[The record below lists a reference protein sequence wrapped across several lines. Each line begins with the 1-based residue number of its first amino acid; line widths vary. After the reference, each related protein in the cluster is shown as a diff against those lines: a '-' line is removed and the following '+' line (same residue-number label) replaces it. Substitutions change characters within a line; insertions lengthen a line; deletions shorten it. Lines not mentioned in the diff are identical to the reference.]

1 MYNERDLRLEIDTKG
16 RTDMSNNRP
25 ENAVVLIP
33 SLEPDERLPRYVKAL
48 LAKGFGHIVVV
59 DDGSSEAFQ
68 PIFQQLADM
77 PGVTVTHHEVNRG
90 KGAALKTGYA
100 LIEKQFPDCLG
111 VVTADADGQHTV
123 QDVWRLAEALTSG
136 EKKLYLGSRDF
147 SLPHVPPRSRHGNR
161 ITSSVFKALY
171 GQWLPDTQTGLRA
184 FRREELPFMQE
195 VEGDRYEYE
204 MRVLIACARAGIP
217 MESIT
222 IETVYENGN
231 EGSHFHPIRDSYRIY
246 KVILGSF
253 VKFMG
258 TSILCVGIDQGL
270 AWLLRDVLLAHM
282 GIDHTGLIWASG
294 LLARLVSSVVNFA
307 LNRSFVFKLKGSA
320 KSAVWKYAL
329 LCVAVICISNLC
341 VQLLE
346 LIGWNAGIAKAVCD
360 TLLYFFNY
368 HIQNRW
374 VFREEEKKA

>member
-1 MYNERDLRLEIDTKG
+1 
-16 RTDMSNNRP
+16 MSNNRP

-184 FRREELPFMQE
+184 FRREELPFI
-195 VEGDRYEYE
+195 G
-204 MRVLIACARAGIP
+204 
-217 MESIT
+217 
-222 IETVYENGN
+222 
-231 EGSHFHPIRDSYRIY
+231 
-246 KVILGSF
+246 
-253 VKFMG
+253 
-258 TSILCVGIDQGL
+258 
-270 AWLLRDVLLAHM
+270 VLLKK
-282 GIDHTGLIWASG
+282 DED
-294 LLARLVSSVVNFA
+294 
-307 LNRSFVFKLKGSA
+307 LN
-320 KSAVWKYAL
+320 
-329 LCVAVICISNLC
+329 
-341 VQLLE
+341 
-346 LIGWNAGIAKAVCD
+346 
-360 TLLYFFNY
+360 TLQKRRY
-368 HIQNRW
+368 
-374 VFREEEKKA
+374 

>member
-1 MYNERDLRLEIDTKG
+1 MQ
-16 RTDMSNNRP
+16 NRP
-25 ENAVVLIP
+25 EDAVVLIP
-33 SLEPDERLPRYVKAL
+33 SLEPDERLPRYAQAL
-48 LAKGFGHIVVV
+48 LDKGFHHIVVV
-59 DDGSSEAFQ
+59 DDGSSEKFQ
-68 PIFQQLADM
+68 PIFTQLAQM

-100 LIEKQFPDCLG
+100 LIEKEMPDCIG

-123 QDVWRLAEALTSG
+123 ADVWKLAEALTSG

-184 FRREELPFMQE
+184 FRREELPFMMQ

-204 MRVLIACARAGIP
+204 MRVLIACARADIP
-217 MESIT
+217 MIPIT

-231 EGSHFHPIRDSYRIY
+231 EGSHFHPFRDSYRIY
-246 KVILGSF
+246 KVILGGF

-258 TSILCVGIDQGL
+258 TSLLCVCIDQGL
-270 AWLLRDVLLAHM
+270 AWLLRDVVLQNLA
-282 GIDHTGLIWASG
+282 GIDHAGVLWASG
-294 LLARLVSSVVNFA
+294 LLARLVSSVVNFT

-320 KSAVWKYAL
+320 KAAVWKYAL

-360 TLLYFFNY
+360 TLLYFVNY
-368 HIQNRW
+368 RIQDHW
-374 VFREEEKKA
+374 VFKEEKRA

>member
-1 MYNERDLRLEIDTKG
+1 
-16 RTDMSNNRP
+16 MSNNRP

-147 SLPHVPPRSRHGNR
+147 PCPMCRLAPAMATALPAACLRRCTVNGCRTRRRVCGPSARESCPLCRRSRATAMNMKCG
-161 ITSSVFKALY
+161 
-171 GQWLPDTQTGLRA
+171 
-184 FRREELPFMQE
+184 
-195 VEGDRYEYE
+195 
-204 MRVLIACARAGIP
+204 C
-217 MESIT
+217 
-222 IETVYENGN
+222 
-231 EGSHFHPIRDSYRIY
+231 
-246 KVILGSF
+246 
-253 VKFMG
+253 
-258 TSILCVGIDQGL
+258 
-270 AWLLRDVLLAHM
+270 
-282 GIDHTGLIWASG
+282 
-294 LLARLVSSVVNFA
+294 
-307 LNRSFVFKLKGSA
+307 
-320 KSAVWKYAL
+320 
-329 LCVAVICISNLC
+329 
-341 VQLLE
+341 
-346 LIGWNAGIAKAVCD
+346 
-360 TLLYFFNY
+360 
-368 HIQNRW
+368 
-374 VFREEEKKA
+374 

>member
-1 MYNERDLRLEIDTKG
+1 
-16 RTDMSNNRP
+16 MSNNRP

-136 EKKLYLGSRDF
+136 EKKLYLGSRDV